1 MTPEGTPTF
10 TVAVSE
16 NAPDSKIIL
25 SGNIVMTNAAHTSGH
40 TNVVSAP
47 IALTGTSASI
57 KVDGAANGLV
67 LDGPIQQQ
75 GASLALTRPFVRRYV
90 NSRVTP
96 TNAGT
101 AIGREALVE
110 ETVDNLHATGTVMLD
125 GRVWTARTE
134 EKAGPVEA
142 GEIVRILRI
151 EGVKL
156 IVEPAENRKES

>member
-1 MTPEGTPTF
+1 MTIAGLTISMPM
-10 TVAVSE
+10 VWLALAVLLTIVEVMVPGLIS
-16 NAPDSKIIL
+16 AFFAFGALGAMVTAALLGPFWLQLVWFFVL
-25 SGNIVMTNAAHTSGH
+25 SVT
-40 TNVVSAP
+40 
-47 IALTGTSASI
+47 
-57 KVDGAANGLV
+57 
-67 LDGPIQQQ
+67 
-75 GASLALTRPFVRRYV
+75 SLALMRPFVRRYV
-90 NSRVTP
+90 NSRVIP

>member
-1 MTPEGTPTF
+1 MTIAGMTISMPM
-10 TVAVSE
+10 VWLALAVLLTIVEVMVPGLIS
-16 NAPDSKIIL
+16 AFFAFGALGAMVTAALLGPFWLQLVWFFVL
-25 SGNIVMTNAAHTSGH
+25 SVT
-40 TNVVSAP
+40 
-47 IALTGTSASI
+47 
-57 KVDGAANGLV
+57 
-67 LDGPIQQQ
+67 
-75 GASLALTRPFVRRYV
+75 SLALMRPFVRRYV